1 MSTQHTEETPMS
13 SEPAPSATTVA
24 ELQQQLQQLAETV
37 EAQQERIDELESQP
51 RVEMENNNIQ
61 TLRVGKVP
69 LGKVVTNKPG
79 EADVEEMIEEI
90 AAEAATDGGESIAH
104 DLPEQTRARML
115 PLHRIWLDI
124 KHGVDVS
131 ADKQIERAAHL
142 FGRFIR
148 QADQNSAAPALDASQ
163 NQYRLTADS
172 AGQVLR
178 QVEPETKTVDSNKTV
193 ERVFESFIRATQPDG
208 SDESVFTH
216 RVENGKRKLTI
227 EKGRFNALMM
237 NVEAAIDGDVGA
249 ATDDSGNADE
259 DTTDTRARQK
269 MAELERGSR

>member
-1 MSTQHTEETPMS
+1 MS

-37 EAQQERIDELESQP
+37 EAQQERIDELEAQP
-51 RVEMENNNIQ
+51 TVEMENNNIQ

-79 EADVEEMIEEI
+79 KTDVEELVEEI
-90 AAEAATDGGESIAH
+90 AAEAATDGGDSVAH

-115 PLHRIWLDI
+115 PLHRIYLDI
-124 KHGVDVS
+124 KHGVDTS
-131 ADKQIERAAHL
+131 ADVQIERAAHL
-142 FGRFIR
+142 FGRFIK
-148 QADQNSAAPALDASQ
+148 QADQNSAAPALDASH
-163 NQYRLTADS
+163 NTYTLTADK
-172 AGQVLR
+172 AGDVLQ
-178 QVEPETKTVDSNKTV
+178 QVEPETKTVSSHKTV
-193 ERVFESFIRATQPDG
+193 ERVFESFIDNTRPDG
-208 SDESVFTH
+208 ADESVFDH
-216 RVENGKRKLTI
+216 IVENGKRKLSI

-237 NVEAAIDGDVGA
+237 NVQAAIDGEVAGP
-249 ATDDSGNADE
+249 DDSGDSDE